1 MNIER
6 TFRRYAD
13 WVEQKCELYAD
24 LSRATAENQRL
35 LEIAHEARSE
45 QPEPELLLAAVHSL
59 LLDGSEHPLT
69 AFYPSCSG
77 TSSEGSPVSEFHDF
91 CLMHETEIRRIIRTR
106 RCQTN
111 DVGRSTVLFPAFK
124 HVVNA
129 TDAETVAQLE
139 IGTSAGLNLNWDRYQ
154 YDFAGVGSFGD
165 SDSRVT
171 IQTDVRG
178 ETRPPVSQRFP
189 SVQHRCGV
197 DLNVLDVTDQADAR
211 WLHALVH
218 PNQQHRHNRLAGA
231 IEIWREHPHPL
242 IEGNVTDELPRMLST
257 VPDDIP
263 LIVFSTHVLYQLP
276 EETIAELRAILSRH
290 SSTQPVHWLSIDP
303 NEELGD
309 PIYRWVQ
316 FDDETVKE
324 TQLATFESYGAWL
337 DWSGT

>member
-1 MNIER
+1 MEIER
-6 TFRRYAD
+6 AFRRYAD
-13 WVEQKCELYAD
+13 WVEQKCELYAE
-24 LSRATAENQRL
+24 LSRATAGDQRL
-35 LEIAHEARSE
+35 LEIAREARPE

-69 AFYPSCSG
+69 AFYPSCTG
-77 TSSEGSPVSEFHDF
+77 TSSEGSPVSAFQDF
-91 CLMHETEIRRIIRTR
+91 CLRYETELRRIIRTR

-111 DVGRSTVLFPAFK
+111 DVGRSGVLLPAFE
-124 HVVNA
+124 HVVST

-178 ETRPPVSQRFP
+178 ETRPPLSQTFP
-189 SVQHRCGV
+189 SVQHRRGV
-197 DLNVLDVTDQADAR
+197 DLNVLDVTDEADAR

-218 PNQQHRHNRLAGA
+218 PNQQRRHERLAGA
-231 IEIWREHPHPL
+231 IEIGREHLHPL
-242 IEGNVTDELPRMLST
+242 IEGDVTEELPRMLST
-257 VPDDIP
+257 APDDIP

-276 EETIAELRAILSRH
+276 DETIAELREMMSRQ
-290 SSTQPVHWLSIDP
+290 SATQPVHWLSIDP
-303 NEELGD
+303 EEALGD
-309 PIYRWVQ
+309 PTYRWVQ
-316 FDDETVKE
+316 FDDGMVKE

-337 DWSGT
+337 NWNGA